1 MLDYKKDVEVL
12 YPQEAVQARVREIAA
27 QINRDFAGQEL
38 LVVGILKGA
47 FIFMADLV
55 RCLEIPVKI
64 DFMDVSSYG
73 LSTESSGEVRI
84 MKDLEEPIEGRNVL
98 VVEDIIDTGLT
109 LKYIIE
115 ILQKRRPK
123 SLKICAFLDKPARRK
138 ADVIPDYCGFA
149 IPDHFIVGYG
159 LDYADKYR
167 QLPDI
172 CILKPEVYS
181 K

>member
-1 MLDYKKDVEVL
+1 MNLQDVNILFSEEQIQTRVAEMAAEISRDY
-12 YPQEAVQARVREIAA
+12 
-27 QINRDFAGQEL
+27 NGQKL

-47 FIFMADLV
+47 FIFMSDLIRAMDIDV
-55 RCLEIPVKI
+55 QV

-73 LSTESSGEVRI
+73 TSTESSGEVRI

-109 LKYIIE
+109 INYILE
-115 ILQKRRPK
+115 ILHKRRPRTLRVC
-123 SLKICAFLDKPARRK
+123 SFLDKPARRK
-138 ADVIPDYCGFA
+138 VGVIPDYCGFQ

-159 LDYADKYR
+159 LDYAEEYR
-167 QLPDI
+167 ALPHV
-172 CILKPEVYS
+172 CILKPEIYS